1 MKLTFFSNF
10 MNHHQLPLCR
20 ELYKKLGDDFSFV
33 AFEPVPKDRISLGY
47 HDMNE
52 EYDFV
57 VRAYENAE
65 ETHKADTLA
74 KECDILILGSAPEK
88 YLIERAKLDK
98 PSFLYSE
105 RIYKTGIKH
114 MFSPSFI
121 RELVRAYAPYRG
133 KKVYLLCAGAYV
145 ARDFAFLGNFIGKTY
160 KWGYFPQL
168 KQYDVS
174 SLINSKPKDKVHLL
188 WAGRLIDW
196 KHAEVAIE
204 VAKRLKRLNY
214 AFILDVI
221 GEGEC
226 KSEIVSL
233 VHKYGLEKYVNIHGA
248 KHPEEVRTYM
258 EKAHFFLFTS
268 DRNEGWGAV
277 LNEAMN
283 SGCVVICN
291 KAIGAVPFLIKDGV
305 NGCVYRGKHA
315 EKKICDLIVNLI
327 DDVETRESMAINAY
341 YTIANE
347 WNAKVAAENFY
358 ELSSGI
364 INGISVEY
372 NDGPCSRC

>member
-1 MKLTFFSNF
+1 MKVAFFSNF
-10 MNHHQLPLCR
+10 LNHHQLPFCL
-20 ELYKKLGDDFSFV
+20 EMVKKLGKDFSFV
-33 AFEPVPKDRISLGY
+33 AFMPVPQDKISLGY

-65 ETHKADTLA
+65 EAERAEMLA
-74 KECDILILGSAPEK
+74 KNCDILILGSAPEE
-88 YLIERAKLDK
+88 YLIERAKNNK

-121 RELVRAYAPYRG
+121 KELVLTYAPYRG

-168 KQYDVS
+168 IEHDIKQ
-174 SLINSKPKDKVHLL
+174 LIKNKDKKTIHIL
-188 WAGRLIDW
+188 WAGRLIGW
-196 KHAEVAIE
+196 KHAEVAIA
-204 VAKRLKRLNY
+204 VANRLKNQKY
-214 AFILDVI
+214 DFILDVI
-221 GEGEC
+221 GEGDCE
-226 KSEIVSL
+226 KEIRSL
-233 VHKYGLEKYVNIHGA
+233 IYTYNLESHVNILGA

-364 INGISVEY
+364 IKGDAVEY
-372 NDGPCSRC
+372 SDGPCSRC